1 MILHCKMNF
10 SQNAEIHPDL
20 CFFVEADTLDVFSEF
35 HEIEQCRVTAA
46 KFSFYSVWYFLIY
59 FNQTS

>member
-1 MILHCKMNF
+1 MMNF

-35 HEIEQCRVTAA
+35 HEIEQCTVTAA

-59 FNQTS
+59 FNQTSWEKW